1 MAIVASGY
9 KKFQERPFVVR
20 RYDADITIL
29 PHKYL
34 SEMRLMPAEKLS
46 AVRVQ
51 VKNMA
56 HKYTKT
62 SFLMDSDLHF
72 RVLQNKLTPELPKY
86 LDMVKKEISNA
97 CATTLPQTDDWTEVG
112 IQPLMR
118 MVVARITSAV
128 MVGYPVAR
136 DPEWLNLIIDYPG
149 DMLEVAYTLRR
160 FPPWMHYF
168 VALFLPARY
177 RLASKYKVALRIL
190 SPVMNKL
197 ARLKRLGSD
206 GIETVAEEDDTLL
219 NWMLDRGDEKETRYE
234 EMAARQVLLSL
245 ASIHTTSMTV
255 SNILYDLCEH
265 PEWFSVLRAEIEA
278 TANELGP
285 MGSKVGIVQWLF
297 KLEKM
302 NSFIVETQRLRPPI
316 ILSPQREAMEP
327 LTLSDGTYI
336 PKGSRISW
344 AAYNHINSHAVT
356 PDPENFDPMRSY
368 RKRHAAPDERNK
380 HLAGQTDVNNL
391 TFGYGKLACPGR
403 AFAISEVQMI
413 LVKILM
419 DFDFKFPTGKGRPK
433 DMFADEQMFPD
444 PSATIMIRRRGK
456 GSPLE

>member
-1 MAIVASGY
+1 
-9 KKFQERPFVVR
+9 
-20 RYDADITIL
+20 
-29 PHKYL
+29 
-34 SEMRLMPAEKLS
+34 MRLMPAEKLS

-86 LDMVKKEISNA
+86 LEMVKKEISNA
-97 CATTLPQTDDWTEVG
+97 CATTLPRTDDWTEVG

-190 SPVMNKL
+190 SPVMDKL
-197 ARLKRLGSD
+197 ERSKGPDSNV
-206 GIETVAEEDDTLL
+206 IKTVAEEDDTLL
-219 NWMLDRGDEKETRYE
+219 NWMLDRGDEKEIRYE

-265 PEWFSVLRAEIEA
+265 PEWFSVLRDEIKA

-285 MGSKVGIVQWLF
+285 MGSKGGIVQWLF
-297 KLEKM
+297 RLEKM

-316 ILSPQREAMEP
+316 ILSPQREAMES

-344 AAYNHINSHAVT
+344 AAYNHINSHVIT
-356 PDPENFDPMRSY
+356 PNPENFDPMRSY

-444 PSATIMIRRRGK
+444 PSATILIRRRGK
-456 GSPLE
+456 ESPHE